1 MGVNSL
7 RKTVTRQRRDCDLN
21 PGPSAPESSTLTTR
35 LPGVHVNN
43 MKKRTCLFLN
53 SLSATFTLQVDKTLT
68 RRRHISSCAMPSRS
82 HRHYDDDTRQLSA
95 AAAAFKIFVTSMA
108 SIEDRHR
115 RRLGAAGSLV
125 AGAEVGDFSR
135 PIFIRRFSICCCNVT
150 SQHRR
155 HDGVVE
161 FSDPRSVA
169 GFQRFCEHSPSQSRR
184 LCDYRNAGSIG
195 NESVPI
201 QMAQCWFHGLAISN
215 IKYKYIFR
223 MQ

>member
-1 MGVNSL
+1 
-7 RKTVTRQRRDCDLN
+7 
-21 PGPSAPESSTLTTR
+21 
-35 LPGVHVNN
+35 

-95 AAAAFKIFVTSMA
+95 AAAAAAAFKIFVTSMA
-108 SIEDRHR
+108 SMIDTAGDWVLPVPR
-115 RRLGAAGSLV
+115 R
-125 AGAEVGDFSR
+125 AEVGDFSR
-135 PIFIRRFSICCCNVT
+135 PIFIGRFSICCCNVT

-161 FSDPRSVA
+161 FSDRRSVA
-169 GFQRFCEHSPSQSRR
+169 GFQRFCKHSPSQSRR
-184 LCDYRNAGSIG
+184 LCDYGNAGSIG

-201 QMAQCWFHGLAISN
+201 QMACTVS
-215 IKYKYIFR
+215 
-223 MQ
+223 

>member
-1 MGVNSL
+1 MNSL

-95 AAAAFKIFVTSMA
+95 AAAAAAFKIFVTSMA

-115 RRLGAAGSLV
+115 RRLGAAGSL
-125 AGAEVGDFSR
+125 AGGSWRFFTTDFHPAIQYLLLQRHLAASAARRSGGVFR
-135 PIFIRRFSICCCNVT
+135 PTFGR
-150 SQHRR
+150 
-155 HDGVVE
+155 
-161 FSDPRSVA
+161 
-169 GFQRFCEHSPSQSRR
+169 
-184 LCDYRNAGSIG
+184 
-195 NESVPI
+195 
-201 QMAQCWFHGLAISN
+201 WIST
-215 IKYKYIFR
+215 IL
-223 MQ
+223 